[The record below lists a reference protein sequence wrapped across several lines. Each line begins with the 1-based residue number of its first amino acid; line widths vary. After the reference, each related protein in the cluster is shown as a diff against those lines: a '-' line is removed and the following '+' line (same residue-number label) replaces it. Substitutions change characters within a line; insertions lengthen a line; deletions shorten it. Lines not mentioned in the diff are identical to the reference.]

1 MPYHHFT
8 PIERGQLHAMKQAGQ
23 TNAAIARALGRHRST
38 IGRELSR
45 NNAETKKAYCPE
57 QAQKRYHD
65 RRRECLRSKR
75 LDHLPLRS
83 YILREGSRARSP
95 EQLAGRLRLE
105 FPHDGHMHVAPET
118 IYRTIYRDE
127 GLGRMLIPQ
136 LRQARKHRRKKGMGR
151 HSRNTFGIPNRVP
164 IEQRPPEVEQRARYG
179 NWEGDIYFAHPFSSN
194 ERARNENTNGLIRQ
208 YIPKGTSFENLS
220 QQTIDSIVYKLNNRP
235 RKSLGVRTPCEV
247 FMAATVALTVRIR
260 KGWNSL
266 LQMAGK
272 TVTMTV

>member
-164 IEQRPPEVEQRARYG
+164 IEQRPQK
-179 NWEGDIYFAHPFSSN
+179 SSSG
-194 ERARNENTNGLIRQ
+194 RDTGTGKATSISPTRFLRTNGPETKTPTDLYANIFRKEPALRTFPSRRLIPL
-208 YIPKGTSFENLS
+208 YINSITDPENLWES
-220 QQTIDSIVYKLNNRP
+220 ERHA
-235 RKSLGVRTPCEV
+235 KSL
-247 FMAATVALTVRIR
+247 
-260 KGWNSL
+260 WQQL
-266 LQMAGK
+266 LHLQFESAKAGTAFCK
-272 TVTMTV
+272 WRGRPLP